1 MIVNRTEITV
11 TPEKRMELFQTIGRL
26 VAPIEQFKGCRG
38 SRFYVDTEDEFTS
51 LLISEWETEAD
62 LNSYLRSND
71 FAILKGAIR
80 VLSVR
85 SADSTAF
92 VTSRGQDPVPK

>member
-1 MIVNRTEITV
+1 
-11 TPEKRMELFQTIGRL
+11 MELFQTIGRL
-26 VAPIEQFKGCRG
+26 VAPIEQYKGCRAL
-38 SRFYVDTEDEFTS
+38 RFYVDTADEYSS

-62 LNSYLRSND
+62 FNSYLRSND

-85 SADSTAF
+85 SSDSTAF
-92 VTSRGQDPVPK
+92 VTSQTNLGLK

>member
-1 MIVNRTEITV
+1 MIVNKTEITV

-26 VAPIEQFKGCRG
+26 IAPIEQFKGCRA
-38 SRFYVDTEDEFTS
+38 SRFYVDATDEYSS

-85 SADSTAF
+85 SSDSKAF
-92 VTSRGQDPVPK
+92 VTSRANEPVLR